1 MSANIVLDAKSRVER
16 GKNAMNRLRADG
28 LVPVTVYGG
37 SESAVSTSIVKREF
51 TALLRHYGRNKIIY
65 LNIDGVVNPVK
76 IAELQ
81 IDPIKSTLIHADL
94 VRIFMTD
101 ITTFNVPIKIIGEPE
116 GVKNFSGVLDIV
128 THELEIECLPGDL
141 PDSIVVD
148 VTPLNIGDHFDV
160 GDIKLD
166 EKVKIMLDPSTVIAT
181 IVSPRAEEE
190 AASTTEA
197 PAEPEV
203 IKKGKTEES

>member
-116 GVKNFSGVLDIV
+116 GVKNFSGILDIV

-148 VTPLNIGDHFDV
+148 VTSLNIGDHFDV
-160 GDIKLD
+160 SDIKLD

-181 IVSPRAEEE
+181 VVSPRAEEE
-190 AASTTEA
+190 AASSAEA

>member
-94 VRIFMTD
+94 VRIFMND

-116 GVKNFSGVLDIV
+116 GVKHFSGVLDVV

-160 GDIKLD
+160 SDIKLD

-181 IVSPRAEEE
+181 VVSPRAEEE
-190 AASTTEA
+190 AASSAEA